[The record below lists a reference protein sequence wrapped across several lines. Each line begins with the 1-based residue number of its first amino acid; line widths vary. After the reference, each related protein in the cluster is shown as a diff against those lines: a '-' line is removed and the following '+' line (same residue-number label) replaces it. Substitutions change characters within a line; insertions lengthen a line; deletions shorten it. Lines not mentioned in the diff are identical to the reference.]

1 MRCWWNTDFTYAN
14 PIEEIQLSEHVRH
27 WDDHVGNR
35 PIEAIFCGFH
45 SKCFWSAKSDCAWF
59 AFSNTRFLKVDGL
72 QHSNDHD
79 NTVDFYVFNKLI
91 MRHELMIICADSCLH
106 EVMARY
112 TRWIATCFKIKVN
125 LRMDHFLKPS
135 SFQKI
140 CATYN
145 TVLSGFQT
153 NIAG

>member
-79 NTVDFYVFNKLI
+79 NTVDFYVFNKL
-91 MRHELMIICADSCLH
+91 MIICADSCLH

-112 TRWIATCFKIKVN
+112 IHWIATCFKIKVN
-125 LRMDHFLKPS
+125 LRMDISWSLPRSKQFAQRTTQFCPVFRQILQVNNWP
-135 SFQKI
+135 Q
-140 CATYN
+140 
-145 TVLSGFQT
+145 
-153 NIAG
+153 